1 MGVFCLPVLLF
12 LCVVYFLA
20 FAADMDRY
28 DATGGFWQYALNS
41 HDHFI
46 YVESMDR
53 VREGDF
59 PYEFSN
65 DLGIAAIYVVLAK
78 VFPFLVDQDF
88 TVISLLF
95 NSVILICSY
104 LVYASICDL
113 LELTVL
119 ALLFAVHSGLRGTLY
134 RLILLVP
141 ILLLVRQQLAVFAL
155 VFVLL
160 MRTAH
165 PWRRIVPVYLVTS
178 LVAGVLSVFTAI
190 IGWESLG
197 EGFSMFLVDFNQ
209 RFYVGYLIF
218 NPLRALQYL
227 VDAFSSFS
235 FWTDTGGV
243 DVAKILRIPQ
253 LLLLVA
259 LAPPIISM
267 IKRFNYW
274 LTTPAKSLVL
284 VVVSF
289 FLVWLMNPTINARY
303 TMLIT
308 PVLVLFGLYARRHV
322 KQAAV

>member
-1 MGVFCLPVLLF
+1 
-12 LCVVYFLA
+12 
-20 FAADMDRY
+20 
-28 DATGGFWQYALNS
+28 
-41 HDHFI
+41 
-46 YVESMDR
+46 
-53 VREGDF
+53 
-59 PYEFSN
+59 
-65 DLGIAAIYVVLAK
+65 
-78 VFPFLVDQDF
+78 
-88 TVISLLF
+88 
-95 NSVILICSY
+95 
-104 LVYASICDL
+104 
-113 LELTVL
+113 
-119 ALLFAVHSGLRGTLY
+119 
-134 RLILLVP
+134 
-141 ILLLVRQQLAVFAL
+141 
-155 VFVLL
+155 
-160 MRTAH
+160 
-165 PWRRIVPVYLVTS
+165 
-178 LVAGVLSVFTAI
+178 
-190 IGWESLG
+190 
-197 EGFSMFLVDFNQ
+197 MFLVDFNQ